1 MAPLEIPQKIEE
13 KIFLKALKEKPGETD
28 KTESGRPSHRLR
40 GRIKIA
46 DPAIIEEIAESD
58 LLL

>member
-1 MAPLEIPQKIEE
+1 MPPLEIPRETQE
-13 KIFLKALKEKPGETD
+13 KMFLKALKPKFAEANKD
-28 KTESGRPSHRLR
+28 VIDRPSHRLR

-58 LLL
+58 TLE

>member
-1 MAPLEIPQKIEE
+1 MAPFEIPRKKQE
-13 KIFLKALKEKPGETD
+13 KIFLKALKSKPAEAI
-28 KTESGRPSHRLR
+28 ESVSDRPSHRLR

-58 LLL
+58 LLE